1 MIIRFAP
8 SRTVLTAVASAA
20 LLAACGG
27 GSDDTPVAGTDPQV
41 CSPSNIYRADA
52 GGRYV
57 NGTWTTV
64 PYSSSGSL
72 TTEKAWVKSY
82 MTGAYLWYSQ
92 MPAINANLPQY
103 SNEANFYRNMQTF
116 VAGSID
122 TYFNDLLTR
131 ATTPSG
137 KDLDQFSFTYPTK
150 LWADRIGTGTSADNG
165 IMWSVGSST
174 PPRNIRVLFV
184 EAGSPAAL
192 AGVMRGD
199 ALQTVNGYSADD
211 SSAAG
216 VAALNSAIYNPQV
229 GQADTFVFQRAGAT
243 RPAVSL
249 TAIQLTADPVPN
261 THVDVVAGKRIGYIL
276 FNSHTAASEG
286 ELITAVNSLAGQGID
301 DLVLDVR
308 YNGGGYLYVAS
319 ELAYMIAGPTRTS
332 GKTFEKL
339 QYNDKRTADN
349 NQAPTPF
356 YNTSCYLSGTSCTN
370 QTALPSLNLGRV
382 TVLTTDNT
390 CSASEAIINSLRGV
404 GVTVTVVGGTTCGK
418 PYGFTAKDNCGIS
431 YFPIEFKGVN
441 NVGFGDYADGFA
453 PNCPVA
459 DDLSQPLGSRQELQY
474 ATAVGQLLNG
484 SCSPVFAHA
493 EPRSGV
499 PNVGGRILR
508 GPERENRFLVEEGRV
523 R

>member
-1 MIIRFAP
+1 MTNRFVP
-8 SRTVLTAVASAA
+8 SRTVLTAIASAA

-27 GSDDTPVAGTDPQV
+27 GGSDDTPPVSGTNPQV
-41 CSPSNIYRADA
+41 CSPNNPYRADA

-64 PYSSSGSL
+64 SYTNGSIS
-72 TTEKAWVKSY
+72 TEKSWLQSY
-82 MTGAYLWYSQ
+82 MTDAYLWYSQ
-92 MPAINANLPQY
+92 MPSVNASLSQY
-103 SNEANFYRNMQTF
+103 SNDTPAGFYP
-116 VAGSID
+116 SID
-122 TYFNDLLTR
+122 GYFEALKTPARTATGALLDR
-131 ATTPSG
+131 
-137 KDLDQFSFTYPTK
+137 FSFTYPTK
-150 LWADRIGTGTSADNG
+150 LWADLIGSGTSGGYG
-165 IMWSVGSST
+165 IEWSVTYDDPTRTETRHIKVAYVEVGSA
-174 PPRNIRVLFV
+174 V
-184 EAGSPAAL
+184 AAL
-192 AGVMRGD
+192 GITRGD
-199 ALQTVNGYSADD
+199 EVLQID
-211 SSAAG
+211 G
-216 VAALNSAIYNPQV
+216 VAANVTTEAGRQVLNAGLSPDIGANH
-229 GQADTFVFQRAGAT
+229 TFVIARNGVTLAPLTLTGA
-243 RPAVSL
+243 S
-249 TAIQLTADPVPN
+249 ITADPVPN
-261 THVDVVAGKRIGYIL
+261 THVDVVNGKRIGYIL
-276 FNSHTAASEG
+276 FNSHTAASEAK
-286 ELITAVNSLAGQGID
+286 LIASVNSLAGQGID

-319 ELAYMIAGPTRTS
+319 ELAYMIAGSARTA

-349 NQAPTPF
+349 NRAPTEF
-356 YNTSCYLSGTSCTN
+356 FSTSNSGAT
-370 QTALPSLNLGRV
+370 LPSLNLGRV
-382 TVLTTDNT
+382 TVLTTGNT

-453 PNCPVA
+453 PNCAVA

-484 SCSPVFAHA
+484 SCSPVFARA
-493 EPRSGV
+493 EPRGGV

-508 GPERENRFLVEEGRV
+508 GPERENRILLEEGRV